1 MRGSWI
7 LIVFAMAGCMEP
19 GEAPVVMGDWGGEHI
34 GMVATS
40 DQADL
45 EYDCAAGRIFGR
57 ITPDGS
63 GRFVATGQHFPGH
76 GGPAIIN
83 EEQVKRPARYTGM
96 VRGDWMTL
104 TVILT
109 DTNETI
115 GTFTLIR
122 GQSPF
127 VFKCA

>member
-7 LIVFAMAGCMEP
+7 LVVFALTGCMEP
-19 GEAPVVMGDWGGEHI
+19 GEPPVVTGDWGGQHI
-34 GMVATS
+34 GMMATA

-45 EYDCAAGRIFGR
+45 EYDCAAGKIFGP
-57 ITPDGS
+57 ITPDGL
-63 GRFVATGQHFPGH
+63 GRFTATGQHYPGH
-76 GGPAIIN
+76 GGPAFIN

-96 VRGDWMTL
+96 IRGDRMTL

-127 VFKCA
+127 VFKCQ